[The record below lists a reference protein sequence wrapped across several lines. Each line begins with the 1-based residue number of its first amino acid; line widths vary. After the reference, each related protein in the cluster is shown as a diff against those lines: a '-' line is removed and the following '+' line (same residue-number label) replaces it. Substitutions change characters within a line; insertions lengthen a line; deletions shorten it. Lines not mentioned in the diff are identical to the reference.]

1 MWEEG
6 PAGLGIWHHVLQRY
20 LVGWVHESLEVPL
33 LDEALLPAV
42 MSPLLINPWVSHR
55 LPHPEPGRPSLMSPK
70 HSF

>member
-6 PAGLGIWHHVLQRY
+6 PAGLGIWHRVLQRY

-42 MSPLLINPWVSHR
+42 MSPLDKPVG
-55 LPHPEPGRPSLMSPK
+55 EPQADLHLCLLSTHMSPK